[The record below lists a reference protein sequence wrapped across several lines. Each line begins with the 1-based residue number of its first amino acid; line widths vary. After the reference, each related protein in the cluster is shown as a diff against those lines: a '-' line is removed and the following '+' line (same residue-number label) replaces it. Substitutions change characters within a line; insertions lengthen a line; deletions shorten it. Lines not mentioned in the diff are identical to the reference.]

1 MSEKD
6 ELMPQQVVLSLDSTF
21 KQLGEIFTQTT
32 PLIAGSP
39 PSQESEMALGRRY
52 LFLKALEVILQS

>member
-1 MSEKD
+1 
-6 ELMPQQVVLSLDSTF
+6 MPQQVVLSLDSTF